1 MSISEAVH
9 IVEKCRSYLKHEY
22 AHVTIRIDG
31 TTYLKRVKSL
41 KYKESDKFAI
51 VGGTLGLFSGFSF
64 IVIFEL
70 LYWVVV
76 SVKRLFGKNALQ
88 QTSNVTSD
96 SSSTEKMILQLRNE
110 ISKVTEQLLEN

>member
-1 MSISEAVH
+1 MAKLEREHVG
-9 IVEKCRSYLKHEY
+9 EKCRSYLKHEY

-41 KYKESDKFAI
+41 KYTETDKFAV

-70 LYWVVV
+70 
-76 SVKRLFGKNALQ
+76 G
-88 QTSNVTSD
+88 SNICKKIVC
-96 SSSTEKMILQLRNE
+96 EKFAP
-110 ISKVTEQLLEN
+110 